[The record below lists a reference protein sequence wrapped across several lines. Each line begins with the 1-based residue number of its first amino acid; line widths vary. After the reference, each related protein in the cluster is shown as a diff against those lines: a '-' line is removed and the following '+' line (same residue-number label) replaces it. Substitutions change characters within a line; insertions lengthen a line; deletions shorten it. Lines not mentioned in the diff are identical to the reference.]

1 MRQKMERQ
9 ALSLAGTLKARLKRA
24 ILTGSLSLALLGSM
38 QAAEL
43 QGVLSDWKCTEKMV
57 KDGREKT
64 LKQDESCSLMKN
76 PGRSEYGLITKD
88 KKFYRLDKAGNDQ
101 ARELLGNSHDK
112 DNLRVVVR
120 GDLNGNTVKVLSMSI
135 L

>member
-1 MRQKMERQ
+1 M
-9 ALSLAGTLKARLKRA
+9 KRA
-24 ILTGSLSLALLGSM
+24 ILLGVIPLAFLCSAAR
-38 QAAEL
+38 AAEL
-43 QGVLSDWKCTEKMV
+43 QGLLSDWKCTEKMV
-57 KDGREKT
+57 KEGRSKT
-64 LKQDESCSLMKN
+64 LKRDASCSLVKN
-76 PGRSEYGLITKD
+76 PGRSEYGLITEE

-120 GDLNGNTVKVLSMSI
+120 GDLDGNTVKVQSMSI

>member
-1 MRQKMERQ
+1 M
-9 ALSLAGTLKARLKRA
+9 KRA
-24 ILTGSLSLALLGSM
+24 IILGFISLASLCSAC
-38 QAAEL
+38 AAEL
-43 QGVLSDWKCTEKMV
+43 QGVLADWNCTEKMV
-57 KDGREKT
+57 RDGREKT
-64 LKQDESCSLMKN
+64 LKQDGSCSLRKN
-76 PGRSEYGLITKD
+76 AGRSEYGLITTE

-120 GDLNGNTVKVLSMSI
+120 GDLNGNTVSVQSMSI